1 VERRGSLR
9 SGEMSQG
16 SCKAGRGWDAQT
28 AGDRLRGSS
37 SVASRDRRSG
47 RALHGRRLGRL
58 SLSKAGGER
67 AESRAESSTGCTGQ
81 TQLEDRHTG
90 QTDSS
95 WGAEQAAQQQRHPEA
110 LEGWHRERRCAMPKR
125 TGAMLETQTTPEPS
139 AAKASLMDGVRTT
152 CRPTRPMLRARK
164 KSENVSRALPGLAP
178 GPLSR
183 CQWQWGGAE
192 PVAAVC
198 RPVPVHS
205 LRSASASQCL
215 PAQDDGA
222 LSTQTL
228 TLQARTTN
236 SSAAPAIVATKIP
249 PRSSPILHHDAQAR
263 LFVRCTGLPR
273 SPPPPAA
280 AASPHF

>member
-1 VERRGSLR
+1 MPAAEDLLARTP
-9 SGEMSQG
+9 
-16 SCKAGRGWDAQT
+16 GWDAS
-28 AGDRLRGSS
+28 AGGRDGGRMGVVEGVAGEGTEAGWKGEVRFAPARCLRAAARPVG
-37 SVASRDRRSG
+37 G
-47 RALHGRRLGRL
+47 GTLRRLGTGSADRQV
-58 SLSKAGGER
+58 SQVETGAAGERCTAGGWDSFQSWR
-67 AESRAESSTGCTGQ
+67 RESRAKSSTGCTGQ
-81 TQLEDRHTG
+81 TLDRHTG

-95 WGAEQAAQQQRHPEA
+95 WGAEQAAKQQRQPEA

-139 AAKASLMDGVRTT
+139 AARASLMDGVRTT

-205 LRSASASQCL
+205 LRSASASQRKM
-215 PAQDDGA
+215 
-222 LSTQTL
+222 T
-228 TLQARTTN
+228 
-236 SSAAPAIVATKIP
+236 
-249 PRSSPILHHDAQAR
+249 
-263 LFVRCTGLPR
+263 VRCPR
-273 SPPPPAA
+273 KL
-280 AASPHF
+280 